1 MTLKVTSTQKA
12 LGAYVVSPVGSLD
25 GNTYPTFEN
34 EINQIL
40 AASPNLIALDL
51 KRLDYISS
59 AGIRVIL
66 NTQKELKKKDGK
78 IVFMKLQPQIKKVF
92 EIINAIPSMKIFS
105 SIQDL
110 DEYLDTIQ
118 KKVKKGEM

>member
-12 LGAYVVSPVGSLD
+12 LGTYVVSPVGSLD
-25 GNTYPTFEN
+25 GHTYPAFED

-40 AASPNLIALDL
+40 DTSPTLIALDL
-51 KRLDYISS
+51 KHLDYISS

-66 NTQKELKKKDGK
+66 KTQKELKKKNGK

-105 SIQDL
+105 SIQEL
-110 DEYLDTIQ
+110 DEYLDAIQ
-118 KKVKKGEM
+118 KKVIKGEM